1 MAMTRLADVRSGA
14 VVRIEAIDPEVAPLL
29 RLRLTHLGFRPGE
42 QVAVV
47 RRAPFSGP
55 AVYRICDYD
64 LCLRQEHAA
73 HVIVGVEQ

>member
-1 MAMTRLADVRSGA
+1 MTRLTDVRSGA
-14 VVRIEAIDPEVAPLL
+14 VARIEAIDPEVAPLL

>member
-1 MAMTRLADVRSGA
+1 MTRLADVRSGA

-47 RRAPFSGP
+47 RRAPFS